1 VVLAPTARWLA
12 GLLALLG
19 ALADPAAAAEL
30 VPLPP
35 QPAGVSWPTQAWPRG
50 APSGFDAASGERAVA
65 ALFRPRGRGGLPD
78 TRALLAVQGGRVVL
92 ERYADGFGPSSRFHS
107 WSMAKSVTQ
116 ALVGILVREGRL
128 SLDQPA
134 PVAAWRGEGD
144 PRGALTLR
152 QLLHM
157 TSGLALEDGDDS
169 SGSFVG
175 RLLFGDLSEDVFAAA
190 VAAPLTRPPDR
201 HWAYSTATSMIL
213 AGVVEQTVGGK
224 QALLDWIHRELTG
237 PLGLTRFVPE
247 FDAAG
252 TFLGGGF
259 VWDSAPDWARLGL
272 LYLRDGEWEGRRI
285 LPAGWV
291 DFCRTPAPA
300 PDNGTFGAHLWLN
313 LEPREHQF
321 QSLPGGPRSAF
332 LMSGAAGQY
341 VAMFPDRDLVLVRL
355 GELQGSTWAEMGGA
369 LAALANAF
377 APLPG
382 SAP

>member
-1 VVLAPTARWLA
+1 VLLPLTARRLA
-12 GLLALLG
+12 VLLFLLG
-19 ALADPAAAAEL
+19 ALVRPAAAEGF
-30 VPLPP
+30 VPLPL
-35 QPAGVSWPTQAWPRG
+35 QPAGVPWPTQAWPRG
-50 APSGFDAASGERAVA
+50 APTGFDRAAGERAVE

-78 TRALLAVQGGRVVL
+78 TRALLAVQGGRLVL

-134 PVAAWRGEGD
+134 PVAAWHGEGD

-157 TSGLALEDGDDS
+157 TSGLALEDGNEGA
-169 SGSFVG
+169 GSFVG
-175 RLLFGDLSEDVFAAA
+175 RLLFGDLAENVFAAA
-190 VAAPLTRPPDR
+190 VAAPLAQAPDR
-201 HWAYSTATSMIL
+201 HWAYSTGTSMIL

-224 QALLDWIHRELTG
+224 EALLDWIQRELTA

-272 LYLRDGEWEGRRI
+272 LYLRDGEWDGRRI
-285 LPAGWV
+285 LAAGWV

-300 PDNGTFGAHLWLN
+300 PDNGTFGADLWLN
-313 LEPREHQF
+313 LEPKQHQF
-321 QSLPGGPRSAF
+321 KSLPGGPSSAF

-355 GELQGSTWAEMGGA
+355 GELQGSTWAEMSGA

-377 APLPG
+377 VPGSG